1 MRTAVKSTPN
11 PNNSVSR
18 PRNGES
24 RRRRVSPMDNSEET
38 LCLRVCTF
46 GPTIRA
52 CAEDAITSIN
62 TSVNFVMTTGGQEES
77 GAEKLIR
84 LPSSTDPVTTRRD
97 RAPHTSVL
105 NLLAKFTNPRSAE
118 RGSGSFLSRGTTTR
132 ERNNI
137 PPTQKV
143 AATRWIQTR
152 IILNRFT
159 SGIVARSPGAHHIKM
174 HTNSERE
181 NFERIENATAHCEH
195 SRHFCTLQDLYLGLK
210 F

>member
-1 MRTAVKSTPN
+1 MRTAAKSTPN

-38 LCLRVCTF
+38 LCLRVCIF

-84 LPSSTDPVTTRRD
+84 LPRSTDPVTTRRD
-97 RAPHTSVL
+97 RAPHPSVL
-105 NLLAKFTNPRSAE
+105 NLLAKFTNSRWAE
-118 RGSGSFLSRGTTTR
+118 GESGAILRRGTITR
-132 ERNNI
+132 ERNNM

-143 AATRWIQTR
+143 AATRCIQTR
-152 IILNRFT
+152 IILKKFT
-159 SGIVARSPGAHHIKM
+159 SGIVAGLFSGHHIKIYPPS
-174 HTNSERE
+174 TV
-181 NFERIENATAHCEH
+181 
-195 SRHFCTLQDLYLGLK
+195 
-210 F
+210 